1 MKNRII
7 SIIVLVLVLAGIV
20 LMLKRS
26 HEKINAGK
34 INLISSE
41 IVVSVAEVGETST
54 GTTLS
59 LTGSLNPYTEVLISA
74 QAAGQITNLNAE
86 LGQSKSK
93 GSVIASIDNKIKELT
108 VQTAQLNADKQK
120 RDLARY
126 ESLFQGGSITQQQM
140 DDARMANT
148 SAQIQL
154 EQAKKQLADATVT
167 APISGVITEK
177 SVEKGAYVN
186 IGSPVVR
193 LLDIS
198 RLKIRMYVSES
209 NVYKLSKGDKAEVV
223 CEAFPGKTF
232 SGNVSYIASKGDDS
246 HNYPVE
252 VVISNNGKLK
262 AGTFANVTINLP
274 GKGSALCIPREALLG
289 SSKNAKVYVVKDGK
303 AQTRDIIVSGG
314 NEKVLFVANGLA
326 KGEQVVTA
334 GQINLIDGLA
344 VNIAPNK

>member
-7 SIIVLVLVLAGIV
+7 SIIVLVLVLVGAFF
-20 LMLKRS
+20 MLKRS

-34 INLISSE
+34 TNLISSE

-59 LTGSLNPYTEVLISA
+59 LTGTLHPYTEVLVSA
-74 QAAGQITNLNAE
+74 QAAGQITSLNAE

-93 GSVIASIDNKIKELT
+93 GSVIATIDNRIKELT
-108 VQTAQLNADKQK
+108 VQTSQLNADKQK

-126 ESLFQGGSITQQQM
+126 ESLFQGGTITQQQM
-140 DDARMANT
+140 DDAKMANIN
-148 SAQIQL
+148 AQLQL
-154 EQAKKQLADATVT
+154 EQAKKQLDDATIT
-167 APISGVITEK
+167 APISGIITEK
-177 SVEKGAYVN
+177 SVERGAFVN
-186 IGSPVVR
+186 MGSPVVR

-198 RLKIRMYVSES
+198 RLKIRMNVSES
-209 NVYKLSKGDKAEVV
+209 NVYKLSTGDKAEVV
-223 CEAFPGKTF
+223 CEAFPDKTF
-232 SGNVSYIASKGDDS
+232 AGKISYVASKGDDS

-274 GKGSALCIPREALLG
+274 GKGSALSIPREALLG
-289 SSKNAKVYVVKDGK
+289 STKNAKVYVVKDGK
-303 AQTRDIIVSGG
+303 AQTRDITVIGG
-314 NEKVLFVANGLA
+314 NEKVLFIANGLA

-334 GQINLIDGLA
+334 GQINLIDGIS
-344 VNIAPNK
+344 VSIAPNK

>member
-7 SIIVLVLVLAGIV
+7 SIIVLVLVLVGAFFG
-20 LMLKRS
+20 LKKS

-34 INLISSE
+34 TNLISSE

-59 LTGSLNPYTEVLISA
+59 LTGTLHPYTEVLVSA
-74 QAAGQITNLNAE
+74 QTAGQITSLNAE

-93 GSVIASIDNKIKELT
+93 GSVIATIDNRIKELT
-108 VQTAQLNADKQK
+108 VQTSQLNADKQK

-126 ESLFQGGSITQQQM
+126 ESLFQGGTITQQQM
-140 DDARMANT
+140 DDAKMANLN
-148 SAQIQL
+148 AQLQL
-154 EQAKKQLADATVT
+154 EQAKKQLDDATIT
-167 APISGVITEK
+167 APISGIITEK
-177 SVEKGAYVN
+177 SVERGAFVN
-186 IGSPVVR
+186 MGSPVVR

-198 RLKIRMYVSES
+198 RLKIRMNVSES
-209 NVYKLSKGDKAEVV
+209 NVYKLSTGDKAEVV
-223 CEAFPGKTF
+223 CEAFPDKTF
-232 SGNVSYIASKGDDS
+232 AGKISYVASKGDDS

-274 GKGSALCIPREALLG
+274 GKGSALSIPREALLG
-289 SSKNAKVYVVKDGK
+289 STKNAKVYVVKDGK
-303 AQTRDIIVSGG
+303 AQTRDITVIGG
-314 NEKVLFVANGLA
+314 NEKVLFITNGLA

-334 GQINLIDGLA
+334 GQINLIDGIS
-344 VNIAPNK
+344 VSIAPNK

>member
-7 SIIVLVLVLAGIV
+7 SIIIIVIV
-20 LMLKRS
+20 LIGVGFMLKRS

-34 INLISSE
+34 ANLISSE

-59 LTGSLNPYTEVLISA
+59 LTGTLNPYTEVVVSA
-74 QAAGQITNLNAE
+74 QTAGQITSLNAE
-86 LGQSKSK
+86 LGQSKTK
-93 GSVIASIDNKIKELT
+93 GSVIATIDNRIKELS

-126 ESLFQGGSITQQQM
+126 ESLFQGGTITQQQM
-140 DDARMANT
+140 DDAKMANIN
-148 SAQIQL
+148 AQIQL
-154 EQAKKQLADATVT
+154 EQAKKQLADANIT

-177 SVEKGAYVN
+177 SIEKGAFVN
-186 IGSPVVR
+186 MGSPVVR

-198 RLKIRMYVSES
+198 RLKIRMNVSES
-209 NVYKLSKGDKAEVV
+209 NVYKLSLGDKAEVT
-223 CEAFPGKTF
+223 CEAFPGKSF
-232 SGNVSYIASKGDDS
+232 SGKISYVASKGDDS

-262 AGTFANVTINLP
+262 AGTFANVVINLP
-274 GKGSALCIPREALLG
+274 GKGSSLSIPREALLG

-303 AQTRDIIVSGG
+303 AQTRDITVTGG
-314 NEKVLFVANGLA
+314 NEKVLFVSNGLA

-334 GQINLIDGLA
+334 GQINLIDGIS
-344 VNIAPNK
+344 VSIAPNK

>member
-59 LTGSLNPYTEVLISA
+59 LTGSLNPYTEVLVSA
-74 QAAGQITNLNAE
+74 QAAGQITSLNAE

-93 GSVIASIDNKIKELT
+93 GSVIAGIDSKIKELT

-126 ESLFQGGSITQQQM
+126 ESLYQGGTITQQQM

-167 APISGVITEK
+167 APISGIITEK

-198 RLKIRMYVSES
+198 RLKIRMNVSES

-223 CEAFPGKTF
+223 CDAFPGKTF
-232 SGNVSYIASKGDDS
+232 SGTVTYIASKGDDS

-274 GKGSALCIPREALLG
+274 GNGSALCIPREALLG

-334 GQINLIDGLA
+334 GQINLIDGMA